1 MDRNGTTLGGR
12 YRLGATI
19 GTGGMS
25 DVYAATDELL
35 GRDVAV
41 KMMRPDL
48 ARDKTFL
55 ERFRREAQNAA
66 KLNHPAIVA
75 VYDTGQTPDEEGAV
89 PYIVMERVHGETLR
103 DIVQHSGKM
112 SLNDAAAVMSQVCD
126 ALYFSHE
133 AGIIHR
139 DIKPANVMITNTG
152 AVKVMDFG
160 IARALSDSS
169 SAMTQT
175 AAVIGTAQYLS
186 PEQARGQSAD
196 ARSDIYA
203 AGCVFYELATGQAPF
218 HGESPLSV
226 AFQHVQENPE
236 PPSQVPGMHLSKREA
251 LSLDSITL
259 TAMAKSPSDRYDDA
273 QEMAT
278 DLKRLS
284 KDQLPL
290 VAQAY
295 TNDADSEAAGSHQAG
310 SGAGTLAAGAAGV
323 AAGAAGAGAAG
334 SGSHWDDDPQ
344 TSVIPASQNA
354 NFPGAAGAAGAAGV
368 TSAAG
373 AAGADNGA
381 SYNYDEDLDG
391 DYYDDEY
398 GDDEYGDDYDDG
410 AYYDEDYYED
420 KPKRRWWAPIAWVAG
435 IAAVLAG
442 GYFAYQAVTDDGG
455 DKPVEA
461 EQVKI
466 PNVQN
471 KDRAE
476 AQKQLEEAGFKVSV
490 EEQTHDKIA
499 RGKAIGTDPAANA
512 SVARGTEIKLLVS
525 SGREI
530 TDVPDLTGKT
540 TEEASKLLKQ
550 AKLALNNEVKEEAS
564 NDVPKG
570 KIITQT
576 PPQGSQVSVGTK
588 VTITVSTGPED
599 VRVPVVTGQQVEDA
613 RENLESS
620 GFKVVV
626 EQVDSTE
633 PKGKVLSASSEGEK
647 LPKGSEITLEVSLGN
662 QFEMPSLQGKKFGD
676 VFRELQAAGWRGNP
690 DQLHRDNKNTPDLG
704 RVDEVAQQSIRAG
717 EVVKRDEDITVTV
730 YVFNLLP

>member
-1 MDRNGTTLGGR
+1 MDRIGTTLGGR
-12 YRLGATI
+12 YRLGAKI

-48 ARDKTFL
+48 ARDTTFL

-75 VYDTGQTPDEEGAV
+75 VYDTGQTPDEDGAV

-103 DIVQHSGKM
+103 DIIQDSGKM
-112 SLNDAAAVMSQVCD
+112 SLNDAAAVMSQVCS
-126 ALYFSHE
+126 ALFFSHE

-203 AGCVFYELATGQAPF
+203 AGCVFYELATGKAPF

-236 PPSQVPGMHLSKREA
+236 APSQVLGMHLSKREA

-284 KDQLPL
+284 EDQLPL

-295 TNDADSEAAGSHQAG
+295 ANDADSANAGSHTSGRAAAG
-310 SGAGTLAAGAAGV
+310 AAGLAAGAAAAGV
-323 AAGAAGAGAAG
+323 AGAHANG
-334 SGSHWDDDPQ
+334 DDVQ
-344 TSVIPASQNA
+344 TSVIPASHSTN
-354 NFPGAAGAAGAAGV
+354 NGAAAGMAATGGEGGDGYYGEYDDDYEGDDYYDGAYG
-368 TSAAG
+368 
-373 AAGADNGA
+373 
-381 SYNYDEDLDG
+381 DE
-391 DYYDDEY
+391 YDDEY
-398 GDDEYGDDYDDG
+398 GDGYDD
-410 AYYDEDYYED
+410 EYYED
-420 KPKRRWWAPIAWVAG
+420 EPKRRWWAPIAWVAG
-435 IAAVLAG
+435 IAAVIAG
-442 GYFAYQAVTDDGG
+442 GYFAYQAFTGDDEPE
-455 DKPVEA
+455 KPIEA

-466 PNVQN
+466 PLVAN

-476 AQKQLEEAGFKVSV
+476 AEKILKDAGFEVTV
-490 EEQTHDKIA
+490 EETTHDKIA

-525 SGREI
+525 SSREI

-540 TEEASKLLKQ
+540 TEEAVKLLKD
-550 AKLALNNEVKEEAS
+550 AKLVLNNEVKEEAS
-564 NDVPKG
+564 DDVPKG

-576 PPQGSQVSVGTK
+576 PPQGSQVSAGTK

-613 RENLESS
+613 RENLESA

-626 EQVDSTE
+626 NQVDSVE
-633 PKGKVLSASSEGEK
+633 PKGQVLSASSEGEK
-647 LPKGSEITLEVSLGN
+647 LAKGSEITLEVSLGN
-662 QFEMPSLQGKKFGD
+662 QFEMPSLQGMKFGD
-676 VFRELQAAGWRGNP
+676 VFRELQAAGWRGTP
-690 DQLHRDNKNTPDLG
+690 DQLHRENKNTADLG
-704 RVDEVAQQSIRAG
+704 RVDEVAQQSIHSG
-717 EVVKRDEDITVTV
+717 QVIKRDEDITVTV

>member
-1 MDRNGTTLGGR
+1 MDRIGTTLGGR
-12 YRLGATI
+12 YRLGAKI

-48 ARDKTFL
+48 ARDTTFL

-75 VYDTGQTPDEEGAV
+75 VYDTGQTPEEDGAV

-103 DIVQHSGKM
+103 DIIQDSGKM
-112 SLNDAAAVMSQVCD
+112 SLNDAAAVMSQVCS

-203 AGCVFYELATGQAPF
+203 AGCVFYELATGKAPF

-236 PPSQVPGMHLSKREA
+236 APSQVLGMHLSKREA

-284 KDQLPL
+284 EDQLPL

-295 TNDADSEAAGSHQAG
+295 ANDGDSADTGSHTAG
-310 SGAGTLAAGAAGV
+310 GA
-323 AAGAAGAGAAG
+323 
-334 SGSHWDDDPQ
+334 
-344 TSVIPASQNA
+344 
-354 NFPGAAGAAGAAGV
+354 AAGAAGAAGLAAGAA
-368 TSAAG
+368 AAG
-373 AAGADNGA
+373 AAGAHANNDDAQTSVIPASHGAANGA
-381 SYNYDEDLDG
+381 GAGATAGAAAAGNGGGDGYHDGNYDDG
-391 DYYDDEY
+391 NYDDGEYYDGEY
-398 GDDEYGDDYDDG
+398 DDDYDG
-410 AYYDEDYYED
+410 EYADEYYED
-420 KPKRRWWAPIAWVAG
+420 EPKRRWWAPIAWVAG
-435 IAAVLAG
+435 IAALIAG
-442 GYFAYQAVTDDGG
+442 GYFAYQAFTG
-455 DKPVEA
+455 DEEPEKPIAEA

-466 PNVQN
+466 PLVAN

-476 AQKQLEEAGFKVSV
+476 AEKILKDAGFEVTV
-490 EEQTHDKIA
+490 EQTTHDKIA

-512 SVARGTEIKLLVS
+512 SVDRGTEIKLLVS

-540 TEEASKLLKQ
+540 TEEAVQLLKD
-550 AKLALNNEVKEEAS
+550 AKLVLNKEVKEDAS
-564 NDVPKG
+564 DDVPKG

-576 PPQGSQVSVGTK
+576 PPQGSQVSTGTK

-613 RENLESS
+613 RENLESA

-626 EQVDSTE
+626 QNVDSVE
-633 PKGKVLSASSEGEK
+633 RKGQVLSATSEGEK
-647 LPKGSEITLEVSLGN
+647 LAKGSEITLEVSLGN

-676 VFRELQAAGWRGNP
+676 VFRELQAAGWRGTP
-690 DQLHRDNKNTPDLG
+690 DQLHRENKNTTDLG
-704 RVDEVAQQSIRAG
+704 RVDEVAQQSIHSG
-717 EVVKRDEDITVTV
+717 EVIKRDEDITVTV

>member
-1 MDRNGTTLGGR
+1 MDRIGTTLGGR
-12 YRLGATI
+12 YRLGAKI

-48 ARDKTFL
+48 ARDTTFL

-75 VYDTGQTPDEEGAV
+75 VYDTGQTPDEDGAV

-103 DIVQHSGKM
+103 DIIQDSGKM
-112 SLNDAAAVMSQVCD
+112 SLNDAAAVMSQVCS

-203 AGCVFYELATGQAPF
+203 AGCVFYELATGKAPF

-236 PPSQVPGMHLSKREA
+236 APSQVLGMHLSKREA

-284 KDQLPL
+284 EDQLPL

-295 TNDADSEAAGSHQAG
+295 ANDADSANAGSHTSGRAAAG
-310 SGAGTLAAGAAGV
+310 AAGLAAGAAAAGV
-323 AAGAAGAGAAG
+323 AGAHANG
-334 SGSHWDDDPQ
+334 DDVQ
-344 TSVIPASQNA
+344 TSVIPASHSTN
-354 NFPGAAGAAGAAGV
+354 NGAAAGMAATGSEG
-368 TSAAG
+368 G
-373 AAGADNGA
+373 DGYYGE
-381 SYNYDEDLDG
+381 YDEDHEGDDYYDG
-391 DYYDDEY
+391 AYGDEYDDEY
-398 GDDEYGDDYDDG
+398 GDGYDD
-410 AYYDEDYYED
+410 EYYED
-420 KPKRRWWAPIAWVAG
+420 EPKRRWWAPIAWVAG
-435 IAAVLAG
+435 IAAVIAG
-442 GYFAYQAVTDDGG
+442 GYFAYQAFTGDDEPE
-455 DKPVEA
+455 KPIEA

-466 PNVQN
+466 PLVAN

-476 AQKQLEEAGFKVSV
+476 AEKILKDAGFEVTV
-490 EEQTHDKIA
+490 EETTHDKIA

-540 TEEASKLLKQ
+540 TEEAVKLLKD
-550 AKLALNNEVKEEAS
+550 AKLVLNNEVKEEAS
-564 NDVPKG
+564 DDVPKG

-576 PPQGSQVSVGTK
+576 PPQGSQVSAGTK

-613 RENLESS
+613 RENLESA

-626 EQVDSTE
+626 NQVDSVE
-633 PKGKVLSASSEGEK
+633 PKGQVLSASSEGEK
-647 LPKGSEITLEVSLGN
+647 LAKGSEITLEVSLGN
-662 QFEMPSLQGKKFGD
+662 QFEMPSLQGMKFGD
-676 VFRELQAAGWRGNP
+676 VFRELQAAGWRGTP
-690 DQLHRDNKNTPDLG
+690 DQLHRENKNTADLG
-704 RVDEVAQQSIRAG
+704 RVDEVAQQSIHSG
-717 EVVKRDEDITVTV
+717 QVIKRDEDITVTV

>member
-1 MDRNGTTLGGR
+1 MDRIGTTLGGR
-12 YRLGATI
+12 YRLGAKI

-48 ARDKTFL
+48 ARDTTFL

-75 VYDTGQTPDEEGAV
+75 VYDTGQTPDEDGAV

-103 DIVQHSGKM
+103 DIIQDSGKM
-112 SLNDAAAVMSQVCD
+112 SLNDAAAVMSQVCS

-203 AGCVFYELATGQAPF
+203 AGCVFYELATGKAPF

-236 PPSQVPGMHLSKREA
+236 APSQVLGMHLSKREA

-284 KDQLPL
+284 EDQLPL

-295 TNDADSEAAGSHQAG
+295 ANDADSANAGSHTSGRAAAG
-310 SGAGTLAAGAAGV
+310 AAGLAAGAAAAGV
-323 AAGAAGAGAAG
+323 AGAHANG
-334 SGSHWDDDPQ
+334 DDVQ
-344 TSVIPASQNA
+344 TSVIPASHSTNS
-354 NFPGAAGAAGAAGV
+354 GAAAGMAATGSEGGDGYYSEYDDDYEGDDYYDGAYG
-368 TSAAG
+368 
-373 AAGADNGA
+373 
-381 SYNYDEDLDG
+381 DE
-391 DYYDDEY
+391 YDDEY
-398 GDDEYGDDYDDG
+398 GDGYDD
-410 AYYDEDYYED
+410 EYYED
-420 KPKRRWWAPIAWVAG
+420 EPKRRWWAPIAWVAG
-435 IAAVLAG
+435 IAAVIAG
-442 GYFAYQAVTDDGG
+442 GYFAYQAFTGDDEPE
-455 DKPVEA
+455 KPIEA

-466 PNVQN
+466 PLVAN

-476 AQKQLEEAGFKVSV
+476 AEKILKDAGFEVTV
-490 EEQTHDKIA
+490 EETTHDKIA

-540 TEEASKLLKQ
+540 TEEAVKLLKD
-550 AKLALNNEVKEEAS
+550 AKLVLNNEVKEEAS
-564 NDVPKG
+564 DDVPKG

-576 PPQGSQVSVGTK
+576 PPQGSQVSAGTK

-613 RENLESS
+613 RENLESA

-626 EQVDSTE
+626 NQVDSVE
-633 PKGKVLSASSEGEK
+633 PKGQVLSASSEGEK
-647 LPKGSEITLEVSLGN
+647 LAKGSEITLEVSLGN
-662 QFEMPSLQGKKFGD
+662 QFEMPSLQGMKFGD
-676 VFRELQAAGWRGNP
+676 VFRELQAAGWRGTP
-690 DQLHRDNKNTPDLG
+690 DQLHRENKNTADLG
-704 RVDEVAQQSIRAG
+704 RVDEVAQQSIHSG
-717 EVVKRDEDITVTV
+717 QVIKRDEDITVTV

>member
-1 MDRNGTTLGGR
+1 MDRIGTTLGGR
-12 YRLGATI
+12 YRLGAKI

-48 ARDKTFL
+48 ARDTTFL

-75 VYDTGQTPDEEGAV
+75 VYDTGQTPEEDGAV

-103 DIVQHSGKM
+103 DIIQDSGKM
-112 SLNDAAAVMSQVCD
+112 SLNDAAAVMSQVCS

-203 AGCVFYELATGQAPF
+203 AGCVFYELATGKAPF

-236 PPSQVPGMHLSKREA
+236 APSQVLGMHLSKREA

-284 KDQLPL
+284 EDQLPL

-295 TNDADSEAAGSHQAG
+295 ANDGDSADTGSHTAG
-310 SGAGTLAAGAAGV
+310 GA
-323 AAGAAGAGAAG
+323 
-334 SGSHWDDDPQ
+334 
-344 TSVIPASQNA
+344 
-354 NFPGAAGAAGAAGV
+354 AAGAAGAAGLAAGAA
-368 TSAAG
+368 AAG
-373 AAGADNGA
+373 AAGAHANNDDAQTSVIPASHGAANGA
-381 SYNYDEDLDG
+381 GAGATAGAAAAGNGGGDGYHDGNYDDG
-391 DYYDDEY
+391 NYDDGEYYDGEYDDDYDDEY
-398 GDDEYGDDYDDG
+398 ADE
-410 AYYDEDYYED
+410 YYED
-420 KPKRRWWAPIAWVAG
+420 EPKRRWWAPIAWVAG
-435 IAAVLAG
+435 IAALIAG
-442 GYFAYQAVTDDGG
+442 GYFAYQAFTG
-455 DKPVEA
+455 DEEPEKPIAEA

-466 PNVQN
+466 PLVAN

-476 AQKQLEEAGFKVSV
+476 AEKILKDAGFEVTV
-490 EEQTHDKIA
+490 EQTTHDKIA

-512 SVARGTEIKLLVS
+512 SVDRGTEIKLLVS

-540 TEEASKLLKQ
+540 TEEAVQLLKD
-550 AKLALNNEVKEEAS
+550 AKLVLNKEVKEDAS
-564 NDVPKG
+564 DDVPKG

-576 PPQGSQVSVGTK
+576 PPQGSQVSTGTK

-613 RENLESS
+613 RENLESA

-626 EQVDSTE
+626 QNVDSVE
-633 PKGKVLSASSEGEK
+633 RKGQVLSATSEGEK
-647 LPKGSEITLEVSLGN
+647 LAKGSEITLEVSLGN

-676 VFRELQAAGWRGNP
+676 VFRELQAAGWRGTP
-690 DQLHRDNKNTPDLG
+690 DQLHRENKNTTDLG
-704 RVDEVAQQSIRAG
+704 RVDEVAQQSIHSG
-717 EVVKRDEDITVTV
+717 EVIKRDEDITVTV